1 MNVSRISMAN
11 PLSFKA
17 QTTIEASESMLNKE
31 DRAYL
36 ESIGKKIGNDTDMIK
51 FTVGDLQAN
60 KMNPDLKGYT
70 VTKNYKISNLIENSS
85 KTIPFI
91 KNGEIIEKNS
101 PKNYIEQAL
110 KKLMQIK

>member
-1 MNVSRISMAN
+1 MKVTKISIAN

-17 QTTIEASESMLNKE
+17 QTTIEASESMLSKE
-31 DRAYL
+31 DKAYL
-36 ESIGKKIGNDTDMIK
+36 ESIGKKIGNDTDTIK

-60 KMNPDLKGYT
+60 KMNPDLKGYS
-70 VTKNYKISNLIENSS
+70 VTKSYKIANLIEQSS

>member
-1 MNVSRISMAN
+1 MNVSKINMTN
-11 PLSFKA
+11 PVSFRA

-31 DRAYL
+31 DKAYL
-36 ESIGKKIGNDTDMIK
+36 ESIGKKIGNDTDTIK
-51 FTVGDLQAN
+51 FTVGDLHAN

-70 VTKNYKISNLIENSS
+70 VTKSYKIANLIEQSL